1 MQTYMSPQEVRQD
14 LPRGRVVCILSWPFQ
29 PERAQARVGM
39 HYPDTSREVT
49 LGEDVGRTPTTFGLA
64 SAALAARRQL
74 YMTQNTATNSVTIL
88 THQIA
93 MHHKNKNFI
102 ILRSRIIKF
111 LLPINNK
118 LNLLYNSENQWKDA
132 RWDQQIAIKNSS
144 TKTVTKHHFS
154 DLPFSIFCTF
164 ALFQGVKPF
173 KISTLNYEF
182 RAFLMFF
189 LFTTN

>member
-29 PERAQARVGM
+29 PERAQASEGM
-39 HYPDTSREVT
+39 KT
-49 LGEDVGRTPTTFGLA
+49 LTRAERSLSAKMSGKPLPLSGLA

-74 YMTQNTATNSVTIL
+74 YMTQNTETKSFTIL

-118 LNLLYNSENQWKDA
+118 LNLVYNSENQWKDA
-132 RWDQQIAIKNSS
+132 RWDQQIANKNSS
-144 TKTVTKHHFS
+144 TENRY
-154 DLPFSIFCTF
+154 
-164 ALFQGVKPF
+164 
-173 KISTLNYEF
+173 KII